1 MRWQERKRGPAV
13 YSRRPFDR
21 LVAGGGSGAGRS
33 AVVFVGVEARSRG
46 ATRPV
51 RRVERD
57 PGAEWDAGA
66 WWASI
71 PAVRT
76 VLDAGLDLPAGV
88 TFLVGENGSGKSTLI
103 EALAEAYG
111 LNPEGGSRGAMHRT
125 RNTESPLG
133 GVLRLVR
140 TPGRRTDAYF
150 LRAETAH
157 GLYTYLE
164 GLGGPLDGD
173 LHERSHGEGFLAM
186 LEHKF
191 ARPGFYLLDEPE
203 AALSFTSTLSLMSR
217 LASLAGAGAQIVV
230 ATHSPVLTALP
241 RATVLELGEHGIR
254 TVTWSDLA
262 VVDHFRSFLQR
273 PDRYLHHLI
282 DP

>member
-1 MRWQERKRGPAV
+1 M
-13 YSRRPFDR
+13 
-21 LVAGGGSGAGRS
+21 
-33 AVVFVGVEARSRG
+33 FVGVEARNRRT
-46 ATRPV
+46 ARPV

-57 PGAEWDAGA
+57 PGAEWDPNA
-66 WWASI
+66 WWAQI

-88 TFLVGENGSGKSTLI
+88 TFLVGENGSGKSTLV
-103 EALAEAYG
+103 EALAQAYG

-125 RNTESPLG
+125 RPTESPLG

-140 TPGRRTDAYF
+140 TPGRRSDAYF
-150 LRAETAH
+150 LRAETTH

-164 GLGGPLDGD
+164 GLADSPDTD
-173 LHERSHGEGFLAM
+173 LHDRSHGEGFLAL
-186 LEHKF
+186 LERKF

-217 LASLAGAGAQIVV
+217 LATLADAGAQVVV

-241 RATVLELGEHGIR
+241 GATVLELGEHGIR
-254 TVTWSDLA
+254 TTGWSELA
-262 VVDHFRSFLQR
+262 LVDHFRAFLDR
-273 PDRYLHHLI
+273 PDRYLHHLLG
-282 DP
+282 